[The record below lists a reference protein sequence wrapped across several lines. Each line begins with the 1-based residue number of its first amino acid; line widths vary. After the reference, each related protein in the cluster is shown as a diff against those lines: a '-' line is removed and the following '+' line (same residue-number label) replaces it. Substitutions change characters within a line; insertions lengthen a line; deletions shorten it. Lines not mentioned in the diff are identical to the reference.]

1 MQRTPA
7 DAYRRLGALVT
18 ALELLRPPPQA
29 ELVGRAVE
37 AILRGAHK
45 LLEHS
50 DRAEFAASCANR
62 AAEVG
67 KIADVLTRL
76 LETVGAPAGPGPLET
91 ARAGVS
97 ELRREIANVL
107 DRSRRSLPVILA
119 QMQSKNW
126 HERKKA
132 FAGACTVFRVL
143 SDGQI
148 KEALDALSD
157 DIRNVET
164 KHVADAK
171 FTEYLL
177 NLAHVLSHYTSTLTS
192 DQVTAATTLVVRLL
206 DQLRRTGVP
215 SELLDLARG
224 IALVAEKTRCDR
236 AFAILVFGALK
247 YPLAPREPLVNVVRS
262 RFPDAPRSDS
272 GFWELIVWARG
283 HFPDLDLTAP
293 QESET
298 IAAALFAEI
307 F

>member
-1 MQRTPA
+1 
-7 DAYRRLGALVT
+7 
-18 ALELLRPPPQA
+18 
-29 ELVGRAVE
+29 
-37 AILRGAHK
+37 
-45 LLEHS
+45 
-50 DRAEFAASCANR
+50 
-62 AAEVG
+62 
-67 KIADVLTRL
+67 
-76 LETVGAPAGPGPLET
+76 
-91 ARAGVS
+91 
-97 ELRREIANVL
+97 
-107 DRSRRSLPVILA
+107 
-119 QMQSKNW
+119 MQSKNW

-192 DQVTAATTLVVRLL
+192 DQVTAATTLVVQIL

-262 RFPDAPRSDS
+262 RFPRCAEVRQRLLGADRLGPRTFSGPRSDS
-272 GFWELIVWARG
+272 PPRIRKRSRRHFLPSILKLGSPVHTSGRSRSTRRASAPTTLRSVSGSTTWALCCKNCAIWR
-283 HFPDLDLTAP
+283 AP
-293 QESET
+293 GRPSSGRWRSGSARSGRTMQT
-298 IAAALFAEI
+298 RAPCATT
-307 F
+307 